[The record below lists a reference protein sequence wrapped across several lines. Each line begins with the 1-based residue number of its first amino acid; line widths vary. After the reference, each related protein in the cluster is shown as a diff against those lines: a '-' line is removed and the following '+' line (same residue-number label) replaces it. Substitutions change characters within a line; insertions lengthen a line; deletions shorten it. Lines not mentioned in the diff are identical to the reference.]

1 MWNVNIA
8 RFLVLFITT
17 LVMVNAAAA
26 TCNVIIIT
34 DPTGQDP
41 NGAAAGSMSFDSN
54 MFESTFINSPEDKFA
69 ILSGGADTSGS
80 STVVNDTPRLQMIV
94 QCINVLKSGGNAATA
109 ASVANDFSGQRLVVG
124 GPTIGA
130 AIAGTSG
137 NYVIEV
143 ANDGTITIT
152 PYSGGEGVLPPGT
165 KGAVLHLLHTPGNPV
180 PDDTSAVGLAAA
192 EMIGEQIRDGYP
204 ATQILANTLKM
215 VANESGEQYGG
226 GAINLDSG
234 ISTQDMFT
242 PAELN
247 QTGFPID
254 QPYAKIDNI
263 SGWSV
268 GYPDADS
275 YTTSPIDNNP
285 LTVEYAYQALENAI
299 TIQPTNA
306 TVTTYGTDDPGVIDT
321 TQQVVESS
329 VSEHGFDATQIASDI
344 NKAESS
350 DLIVGVNPVEPDDIH
365 IETYTKQVGIYYSPL
380 ADGRTAPVWN
390 LPISSSLLESIG
402 NLQTAIGLIMVVLVI
417 FRSTLISSF
426 SRRRKKL

>member
-1 MWNVNIA
+1 MRNVNVA
-8 RFLVLFITT
+8 RILMLFITT
-17 LVMVNAAAA
+17 LVMMNAAAA

-34 DPTGQDP
+34 DPTGQSP
-41 NGAAAGSMSFDSN
+41 NGAAAGSMSFDNN

-69 ILSGGADTSGS
+69 ILSGGADTSGTS
-80 STVVNDTPRLQMIV
+80 NVVNDTPRLQMIV
-94 QCINVLKSGGNAATA
+94 QCINVLKGGANAETA
-109 ASVANDFSGQRLVVG
+109 ASVANSFSGQRLVVG

-152 PYSGGEGVLPPGT
+152 PYNGGIGVLPPGT
-165 KGAVLHLLHTPGNPV
+165 KGAVLHLLHTPGNPQ
-180 PDDTSAVGLAAA
+180 PDNTSAVGLAAA

-204 ATQILANTLKM
+204 ATEILANTFKI
-215 VANESGEQYGG
+215 VAIQSGEKYGG
-226 GAINLDSG
+226 GAVNLDSG
-234 ISTQDMFT
+234 ISTEDTFT
-242 PAELN
+242 PSLLN
-247 QTGFPID
+247 QTGFPMD

-285 LTVEYAYQALENAI
+285 LTVEYATTVLQNYI
-299 TIQPTNA
+299 TVGSNSA
-306 TVTTYGTDDPGVIDT
+306 TVSAYGTDDPGIIDT
-321 TQQVVESS
+321 TQSVVESS

-344 NKAESS
+344 NKAISS
-350 DLIVGVNPVEPDDIH
+350 DLLVGVQPVEPDDIH
-365 IETYTKQVGIYYSPL
+365 IETYTKQVGVYFTPL
-380 ADGRTAPVWN
+380 ANGRTAPVWN